1 MRMVSA
7 GGAFAEA
14 IFLAYNVAVKSGFS
28 AGGGEVRIK
37 REYEDEAHMEGG
49 EWARKRAR
57 KRARGEG
64 EGEGGVEG
72 DAI

>member
-1 MRMVSA
+1 MVSA

-37 REYEDEAHMEGG
+37 REYEDEVYMEGG
-49 EWARKRAR
+49 ERAR

-64 EGEGGVEG
+64 EGEGDGEGGVEG

>member
-1 MRMVSA
+1 MVSA

-49 EWARKRAR
+49 VWGSMGGGGVGA
-57 KRARGEG
+57 
-64 EGEGGVEG
+64 GEGGVEG